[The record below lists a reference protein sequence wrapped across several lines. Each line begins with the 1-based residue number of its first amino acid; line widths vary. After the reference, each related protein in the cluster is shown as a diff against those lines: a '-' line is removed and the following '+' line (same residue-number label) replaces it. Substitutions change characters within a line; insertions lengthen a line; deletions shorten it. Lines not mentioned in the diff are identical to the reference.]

1 MEKFVNNLILEK
13 VDSLVKFI
21 KESQE
26 YKEYIYLSEKLSN
39 NKKVQDYIK
48 QIKVL
53 QKEIVKKEF
62 NKENIMHLEEEIKT
76 SLAELDKIPLYKE
89 FIDKQEELNEIYQL
103 VKQRLDEYFYNI
115 LN

>member
-1 MEKFVNNLILEK
+1 MVKFVDNLILEK
-13 VDSLVKFI
+13 VDNLINFI

-26 YKEYIYLSEKLSN
+26 YKDYIYLSEKLSN

-53 QKEIVKKEF
+53 QKEIVKREV
-62 NKENIMHLEEEIKT
+62 NKKDITDLEEEIKT
-76 SLAELDKIPLYKE
+76 LLAELDKIPLYTE
-89 FIDKQEELNEIYQL
+89 FVDKQMELNEIYQM
-103 VKQRLDEYFYNI
+103 VKTSLDDYFYNI

>member
-13 VDSLVKFI
+13 VDNLISFI

-26 YKEYIYLSEKLSN
+26 YKDYIYLSEKLSN

-48 QIKVL
+48 RIKVL
-53 QKEIVKKEF
+53 QKEIVKKEV
-62 NKENIMHLEEEIKT
+62 NKEDVTHLEDEVKT
-76 SLAELDKIPLYKE
+76 LLAELDKIPLYTE
-89 FIDKQEELNEIYQL
+89 FVDKQMELNDVYQM
-103 VKQRLDEYFYNI
+103 VKTSLDDYFYNI